1 MTLIRHIRDDFIF
14 ILRTLQSARL
24 PDVMRQRL
32 LRADMQAT
40 LHRRQRRHE
49 VCMIWSIDHHTIN
62 FLTHLIEHHSEI
74 LEVWNILADLWI
86 FFTVWLLACI
96 NIAQRDDV
104 LVLATIERHAS
115 NTADTDHRDVHL
127 AIRRWAGLTDTEA
140 GQYKSGRTGYR
151 CFLNKISTFH
161 EVI

>member
-1 MTLIRHIRDDFIF
+1 MPLIRHIRDDFIF

-40 LHRRQRRHE
+40 LHCRQRRHE

-127 AIRRWAGLTDTEA
+127 AIRRRTRFANTE
-140 GQYKSGRTGYR
+140 SGEDKCCSAHSS